1 MPQLTQLGEVIWS
14 QLFWL
19 VVTMAL
25 VYFGIAKGMVP
36 KIQAT
41 VDAREG
47 RIASDLAAAEQ
58 ARAAADATEE
68 AYGARIADSRAE
80 ALKVTAAARQDSA
93 KAAEARVRAA
103 DEGLRAKIEAAEARL
118 AEQASAAAADVER
131 IAAEAAREMVSRLA
145 GLSVSEADAANAV
158 KAVVN
163 G

>member
-80 ALKVTAAARQDSA
+80 ALKVTAAARHDSA

-118 AEQASAAAADVER
+118 AEQAAAAAADVER